1 MTRSHSNLE
10 FEEIAPEI
18 ALELLGEPKQKTT
31 THWRWGNKGSLAFE
45 LETASFFDFE
55 SNQGGGVTWL
65 IERQGLSPK
74 DVLSKYQ
81 QTTNN
86 KIKKNIKSFTD
97 KDMFDLKSQSEIFI
111 RYSENFCVMRFPIDH
126 YIKQKYAPF
135 VKEND
140 LWFMKR
146 PNTKLPLYISNKN
159 PEGYVIINEG
169 EKAVLGCESI
179 VKDKADSCC
188 WHGGV
193 NNIDNID
200 WTPLTNR
207 KVIIFPDN
215 DEAGKKCSSDIKNLI
230 EDIAEEVKIV
240 KVPRSF
246 NDKDDLYDA
255 KINDFF
261 KSPEEFLD
269 YCLHN
274 EVKKRV
280 SFELLQINR
289 IIKDIKP
296 ADWLIKDIFERDSI
310 VSIFGQAKSGKS
322 FVTVDMATCVA
333 NGKDWYGHKTK
344 KSAVV
349 YLAGEGNRN
358 ISRRFKAYESLNDTT
373 LGNAPLFISTRGAR
387 LLDDKDHSLLKD
399 TVNQVADNYDE
410 VGMIVIDTLQRNFG
424 QGNENST
431 EDMSAFIERVD
442 DLKDEYNA
450 AIVLVH
456 HSGHG
461 TTARARGS
469 SVIQASVDWEYKV
482 VRSDIGSQ
490 MYVELSQT
498 LVKDGVPMQP
508 KNFKFV
514 EQKLTFIDDMTS
526 GALEITD
533 NIPKPAKIN
542 DTDQKIINIIYN
554 AQSAVTDPEQ
564 FWLRQSEIDKLI
576 PDVKTSTVKSC
587 LKKLRENNTLNYDTN
602 KGYQTKDWD
611 NKIF

>member
-1 MTRSHSNLE
+1 MTRSHFNLE
-10 FEEIAPEI
+10 FEDIAPEI

-111 RYSENFCVMRFPIDH
+111 RYSENFCVMRFPIEH
-126 YIKQKYAPF
+126 HIKQKYAPF

-146 PNTKLPLYISNKN
+146 PSTKLPLYISNKN
-159 PEGYVIINEG
+159 PEGYVIVNEG

-280 SFELLQINR
+280 SFELLQINQ

-322 FVTVDMATCVA
+322 FVTVDMAACVTT
-333 NGKDWYGHKTK
+333 GKDWYGHKTK

-442 DLKDEYNA
+442 DLKDEFNA

-514 EQKLTFIDDMTS
+514 EQKLTFIDDMSS
-526 GALEITD
+526 GALEITE

>member
-111 RYSENFCVMRFPIDH
+111 RYSENFCVMRFPIEH
-126 YIKQKYAPF
+126 HIKQKYAPF
-135 VKEND
+135 VKENN

-280 SFELLQINR
+280 SFELLQINQ

-296 ADWLIKDIFERDSI
+296 ADWLIKDIFERDSV

-322 FVTVDMATCVA
+322 FVTVDMAACVTT
-333 NGKDWYGHKTK
+333 GKDWYGHKTK

-587 LKKLRENNTLNYDTN
+587 LKKLRENNTLNYDAN
-602 KGYQTKDWD
+602 KGYQTRDWD

>member
-1 MTRSHSNLE
+1 
-10 FEEIAPEI
+10 
-18 ALELLGEPKQKTT
+18 
-31 THWRWGNKGSLAFE
+31 
-45 LETASFFDFE
+45 
-55 SNQGGGVTWL
+55 
-65 IERQGLSPK
+65 
-74 DVLSKYQ
+74 
-81 QTTNN
+81 
-86 KIKKNIKSFTD
+86 
-97 KDMFDLKSQSEIFI
+97 
-111 RYSENFCVMRFPIDH
+111 MRFPIDH

-215 DEAGKKCSSDIKNLI
+215 DEAGKKCSSDIKNII

-322 FVTVDMATCVA
+322 FVTVDMAACVA